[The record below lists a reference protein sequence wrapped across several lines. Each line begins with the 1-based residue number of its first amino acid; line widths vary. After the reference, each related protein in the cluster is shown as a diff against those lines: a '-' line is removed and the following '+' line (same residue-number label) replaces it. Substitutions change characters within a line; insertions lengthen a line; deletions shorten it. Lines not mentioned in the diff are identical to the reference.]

1 MNSCNNL
8 VGDSA
13 NVDKKK
19 TNLIVNY
26 IPQTMTQ
33 DEIRALFSSIGTVE
47 SCKLVRDQTTG
58 LSLGYAFVNF
68 QKAEDAEEAISQL
81 NGLQL
86 QNKTIKVS
94 YARPSSEAI
103 RGANLYVSGLPNDMT
118 KETLESLFSQFGKI
132 INSRILS
139 DSPQG
144 SGEETSS
151 SSRGVGFIRYDK
163 RSEAEKA
170 IQELNGKTPKTCSE
184 PITVKFANG
193 PSFNKALPL
202 LAASYQSGQ
211 NFGGVPVHRPYI
223 QVPSG
228 KAIPAINKGL
238 QRYSPMTGDHTRNAP
253 PEGGSCIFIY
263 NLAPETDEIVLWQL
277 FAPFGAVQNVKII
290 RDLHTY
296 KCKGF
301 GFVTMTNYNE
311 AVIAIQ
317 ALDGFNLGNRVL
329 QVSFKTIKSKP

>member
-1 MNSCNNL
+1 
-8 VGDSA
+8 
-13 NVDKKK
+13 
-19 TNLIVNY
+19 
-26 IPQTMTQ
+26 MTQ
-33 DEIRALFSSIGTVE
+33 DEIRGLFASVGSVE

-68 QKAEDAEEAISQL
+68 QKHEDAEEAINSL

-94 YARPSSEAI
+94 YARPSSESI
-103 RGANLYVSGLPNDMT
+103 KGANLYVSGLPNNMT
-118 KETLESLFSQFGKI
+118 KEALESLFSQFGNI
-132 INSRILS
+132 INIRMLPEGTGHQSS
-139 DSPQG
+139 
-144 SGEETSS
+144 EETSP
-151 SSRGVGFIRYDK
+151 SSRGVGFIRFDK
-163 RSEAEKA
+163 RCEAEKA
-170 IQELNGKTPKTCSE
+170 IQELNGKTPVGCSD

-193 PSFNKALPL
+193 PSFNKALPM
-202 LAASYQSGQ
+202 LAANYQASH
-211 NFGGVPVHRPYI
+211 NFGGVPIHRPYI

-228 KAIPAINKGL
+228 KSVPAINKGL
-238 QRYSPMTGDHTRNAP
+238 QRFSPMTGDHMRSGP
-253 PEGGSCIFIY
+253 DGGSCIFIY

-290 RDLHTY
+290 RDLQTF

-311 AVIAIQ
+311 ALVAIQ

-329 QVSFKTIKSKP
+329 QVSFKTIKYK